1 MVVSL
6 PSFVSK
12 RASLALSPPVSSVT
26 TPHPSFFFLFFPS
39 LQVGAACFAIA
50 PGAGGARAGEAV
62 PSIGIA
68 LLLVS
73 VACDALVYVP
83 NPFDAILIL

>member
-12 RASLALSPPVSSVT
+12 RASLALSPPVSSAT
-26 TPHPSFFFLFFPS
+26 TPHPS

-83 NPFDAILIL
+83 YPFDAILIL